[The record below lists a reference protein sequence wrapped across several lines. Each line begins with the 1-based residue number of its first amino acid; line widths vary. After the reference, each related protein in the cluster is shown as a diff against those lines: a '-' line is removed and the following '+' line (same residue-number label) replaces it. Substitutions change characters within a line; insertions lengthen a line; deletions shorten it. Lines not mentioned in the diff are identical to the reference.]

1 MRKETVV
8 KNSFKNKIIQ
18 DFFDFFFTEYNMF
31 LPTTKQAVNKRLMHM
46 QSICNVLIMPVSV
59 TYFSLSVTALRLFYI
74 FLKK

>member
-1 MRKETVV
+1 
-8 KNSFKNKIIQ
+8 
-18 DFFDFFFTEYNMF
+18 MF
-31 LPTTKQAVNKRLMHM
+31 LPTTKQAVSKRLMHM

>member
-1 MRKETVV
+1 MRKETVG

-18 DFFDFFFTEYNMF
+18 DFLFIFTEYNMF
-31 LPTTKQAVNKRLMHM
+31 LPTTKQAVSKRLMHM